1 MICEGEHTQTHTQTQ
16 THTHTQVS
24 RYLTTLLTFFKE
36 QTDEC
41 EAILELIGLKLSQWK
56 IREYRSSV
64 YPQEY
69 KHA

>member
-1 MICEGEHTQTHTQTQ
+1 MICEGEHTQ

-36 QTDEC
+36 QTDEW
-41 EAILELIGLKLSQWK
+41 ETLELTGLKLSQWK